1 MVGRGQE
8 SWQGVWIINR
18 GRGVG
23 RRTVPAT
30 RERWLGMP
38 RIRGTVLIL
47 DDSAVAALEP
57 HPEPAS
63 TPRKIHKQSDGV
75 SVHASPVAGNESG
88 YGRVSKRHC
97 IYHSTPEVKVM
108 TTMICGYKSQQEVAL
123 GGEGADR
130 DFDAHWIDAE
140 SSFAMLG
147 SQP

>member
-47 DDSAVAALEP
+47 DDSALKP

-88 YGRVSKRHC
+88 YGRARKPHC
-97 IYHSTPEVKVM
+97 ICHKSARCERDDD
-108 TTMICGYKSQQEVAL
+108 GYV
-123 GGEGADR
+123 
-130 DFDAHWIDAE
+130 
-140 SSFAMLG
+140 
-147 SQP
+147 